1 MRATANW
8 LFLPPKTTFFTFS
21 PPIFASP
28 HFYSFPTTTAFLVSS
43 LFHLHTNDPKSTLH
57 RLYMDPHRPYMDPY
71 RPYIDLT
78 STPHRPYIQLLF
90 HQSLFVI
97 ASIMNSEA
105 TYYHLGISFVSP
117 PPPQSPPDFCP
128 FPTTTTTTLLLFSL
142 HHHHHISIVLPL
154 PPPPPQFCC
163 FPSSSSFSFLF
174 LFYQTGYL
182 SLAYVG
188 LNLAF

>member
-1 MRATANW
+1 MLLHISIA
-8 LFLPPKTTFFTFS
+8 FPP
-21 PPIFASP
+21 PP
-28 HFYSFPTTTAFLVSS
+28 HFWFPLC
-43 LFHLHTNDPKSTLH
+43 STYTLMT
-57 RLYMDPHRPYMDPY
+57 LNRPFIDSTWTPY

-78 STPHRPYIQLLF
+78 STPHRPYMQLLF

-117 PPPQSPPDFCP
+117 PPQSPPDFYP
-128 FPTTTTTTLLLFSL
+128 FPTTTTTTTLLLFSL

>member
-1 MRATANW
+1 MTLTRP
-8 LFLPPKTTFFTFS
+8 F
-21 PPIFASP
+21 I
-28 HFYSFPTTTAFLVSS
+28 
-43 LFHLHTNDPKSTLH
+43 DSTWTH
-57 RLYMDPHRPYMDPY
+57 MDPTWTPY

-117 PPPQSPPDFCP
+117 PPPQSPPDFYP

-163 FPSSSSFSFLF
+163 FSLLLLLFVSVPFLSNR
-174 LFYQTGYL
+174 LFEFGLRRPEFGLLGL
-182 SLAYVG
+182 SLAF
-188 LNLAF
+188 LA

>member
-28 HFYSFPTTTAFLVSS
+28 HFYSFPTTTAFLFSS
-43 LFHLHTNDPKSTLH
+43 LFHLHINDPKSTLH
-57 RLYMDPHRPYMDPY
+57 RLYMDPTSTLHGPHIDP
-71 RPYIDLT
+71 ILT
-78 STPHRPYIQLLF
+78 SHRPYIQLLF

-117 PPPQSPPDFCP
+117 PPQSPPDFYP
-128 FPTTTTTTLLLFSL
+128 FPTTTTTTTLLLFSL

-154 PPPPPQFCC
+154 PPPPPQLCC

>member
-1 MRATANW
+1 MLLHISIA
-8 LFLPPKTTFFTFS
+8 FPP
-21 PPIFASP
+21 PP
-28 HFYSFPTTTAFLVSS
+28 HFWFPLCSTYTLMTLNRPFIDSTWT
-43 LFHLHTNDPKSTLH
+43 HIDPTWT
-57 RLYMDPHRPYMDPY
+57 PY

-78 STPHRPYIQLLF
+78 STPHRPYIQLFF

-117 PPPQSPPDFCP
+117 PPPQSPPDFYP

-154 PPPPPQFCC
+154 PPPPPPQFCC